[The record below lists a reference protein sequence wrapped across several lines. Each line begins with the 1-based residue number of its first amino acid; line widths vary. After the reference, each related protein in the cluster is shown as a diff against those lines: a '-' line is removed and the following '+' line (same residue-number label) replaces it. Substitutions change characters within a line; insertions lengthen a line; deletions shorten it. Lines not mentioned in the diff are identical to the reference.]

1 MAPLAPPEHNCPLC
15 QSDDDSHM
23 VSCDRCNEWYHFEC
37 VGVTDDIA
45 NHSWVCLKCTKTD
58 ALNPPS
64 KSTGATSKAS
74 KPQETEQLDGPR
86 KLAPP
91 VAPAQTSQP
100 LQLSVDLQLKML
112 EEERAIERK
121 YLMRKYQLMMEASR
135 TANHPTHSHSDDSFY
150 NPPCHSSPLRPVP
163 SIAPELHLLEGTRG
177 ANETALLN
185 SSQIAARHAV
195 SKELPVY
202 SGEPEEWP
210 LFIATYENTT
220 KLCGYTPEENMV
232 RLQRCLRGKA
242 LEAVKC
248 QLLHP
253 ANLEHALATLRML
266 FGRPEIIVH
275 SLIEKINK
283 IPAPRADRLGTLI
296 DFALAVRNM
305 VATVKACNLEEHLY
319 NITLLQG
326 LVERLPTM
334 VKLNWATHRVRLGT
348 VSLLEFSDWLY
359 TMAEAAS
366 TVTMSPATSVCNDAR
381 SRRSGHRED
390 GFLNVHTENQQRYVS
405 PQRPRGNCVVCERS
419 CSATEICP
427 EFLNMNHSDR
437 WTTLREHKLCRT
449 CLGTHRGPCRCNDIC
464 GKNGCTYKHHRLL
477 HNERNEAF
485 NGAARNP
492 VQSYVGENPTTNINF
507 TQQNCNT
514 HRLNEKSVLFQYIPI
529 ALHHNGNT
537 VHTYAFVD
545 CGSDITLLEEDLA
558 ADLNL
563 HGEKHPLCIRWTA
576 DHCRFENSTE
586 RVSLQVS
593 GLGNKTHKYIL
604 PDVFTVK
611 DLKLPTQS
619 LDANKLRKRY
629 SYLRGLSVESYFNV
643 RPRLLIG
650 MNNIRLGHALDS
662 REGRE
667 NEPIATRTRLGWT
680 IFGTCSD
687 DHPKPVTAP
696 YSFHIC
702 LHSNF
707 GEDTLHDAVKDYF
720 ALDNVGI
727 TAPTKELLS
736 VEDERAMA
744 ILRSNTHFECGR
756 YTTRL
761 LWKYDDIRLPNN
773 KAMALRRH
781 DCLLKRMT
789 REPALGEI
797 LKKKIADYAQK
808 GYIRKLSSDEIRQ
821 RGNRTWY
828 LPIFPVFN
836 PNKPGKVRI
845 VWDAAAA
852 VAGTS
857 LNSVLLK
864 GPDHLEPL
872 PFVLH
877 KFRERSMRRHRRNV
891 PPCQDK

>member
-1 MAPLAPPEHNCPLC
+1 
-15 QSDDDSHM
+15 
-23 VSCDRCNEWYHFEC
+23 
-37 VGVTDDIA
+37 
-45 NHSWVCLKCTKTD
+45 
-58 ALNPPS
+58 
-64 KSTGATSKAS
+64 
-74 KPQETEQLDGPR
+74 
-86 KLAPP
+86 
-91 VAPAQTSQP
+91 
-100 LQLSVDLQLKML
+100 
-112 EEERAIERK
+112 
-121 YLMRKYQLMMEASR
+121 
-135 TANHPTHSHSDDSFY
+135 
-150 NPPCHSSPLRPVP
+150 
-163 SIAPELHLLEGTRG
+163 
-177 ANETALLN
+177 
-185 SSQIAARHAV
+185 
-195 SKELPVY
+195 
-202 SGEPEEWP
+202 
-210 LFIATYENTT
+210 
-220 KLCGYTPEENMV
+220 MV

-390 GFLNVHTENQQRYVS
+390 GFLNVHTENQQ
-405 PQRPRGNCVVCERS
+405 
-419 CSATEICP
+419 SATEICP

-464 GKNGCTYKHHRLL
+464 GKMAAPTSIIVYYIMNATKHSTALL
-477 HNERNEAF
+477 
-485 NGAARNP
+485 GILYNP
-492 VQSYVGENPTTNINF
+492 M
-507 TQQNCNT
+507 
-514 HRLNEKSVLFQYIPI
+514 LNEKSVLFQYIPI

-872 PFVLH
+872 PFVLY
-877 KFRERSMRRHRRNV
+877 KFRERRIALCGDIEEMFHRVKISEEDQQSQRFLFQNNMDV
-891 PPCQDK
+891 SEPDEYIMTVMTFGATCSPSSANFVINENANRFRKNFLQQSELFGKTTMWTTC